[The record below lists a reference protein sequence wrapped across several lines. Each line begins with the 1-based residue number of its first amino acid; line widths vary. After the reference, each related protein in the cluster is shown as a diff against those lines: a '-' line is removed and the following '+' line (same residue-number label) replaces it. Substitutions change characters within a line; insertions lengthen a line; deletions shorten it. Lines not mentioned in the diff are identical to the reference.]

1 VTAVGYGIDFGTS
14 NSTLAVAFDD
24 SDDVRVIDV
33 DDRAVQQQMRA
44 TLLYLDRDELTLT
57 GARGAQSFM
66 LRGAAR
72 TACSRCSIAP
82 RIGNEVVTSCRQYA
96 AGSSCIDGR
105 LLAGLK
111 FELAESSFDTTHSWG
126 TDYGIEQMVA
136 HVLRDLRVQGDKATG
151 ERVTRVVVGHPF
163 VFHGAQGPQYRA
175 RQALALGRL
184 ERAAKLAGF
193 EEVVLLP
200 EPQAAALVEEADK
213 GLVVTTDFGGGT
225 FDVSVID
232 FDSDPARVVAVEG
245 AAIGGE
251 LIDAALFDAF
261 ISPELGLAS
270 TYRGQSG
277 AQLSIPAHVR
287 RRLRSLSDLKHLMRD
302 ADVAV
307 LIRQLKAAGLDAGFL
322 EELLY
327 GGQAYA
333 FFKAVEQAK
342 LDLSAGQNASIDLRR
357 IKIDRVIKIEQAD
370 FAALLAPFIDQTR
383 QAVLRALTK
392 AGRDAGEVSY
402 AVRTGGSSQLP
413 AFQDML
419 VGLFGRKK
427 IIERDPFTTVVQG
440 LALEAQGRWS

>member
-1 VTAVGYGIDFGTS
+1 MSAVGYGIDFGTS
-14 NSTLAVAFDD
+14 NSTLAVAYDD
-24 SDDVRVIDV
+24 RDEVAVIDV
-33 DDRAVQQQMRA
+33 DERAVHRQMRA
-44 TLLYLDRDELTLT
+44 TLLYLDRDELMLT

-66 LRGAAR
+66 VRGAAR
-72 TACSRCSIAP
+72 TSCSRCSLAP
-82 RIGNEVVTSCRQYA
+82 RVGREVLTDCRQYA

-111 FELAESSFDTTHSWG
+111 FELAEPTFETTHSWG
-126 TDYGIEQMVA
+126 TDYDIESMVA
-136 HVLRDLRVQGDKATG
+136 NVLRDLRVQGDRATG
-151 ERVTRVVVGHPF
+151 QRVTRAVIGHPF
-163 VFHGAQGPQYRA
+163 VFHGAQGPHYRS

-184 ERAAKLAGF
+184 RRAGVLAGF
-193 EEVVLLP
+193 QEVALLP
-200 EPQAAALVEEADK
+200 EPQAAALVEEADE
-213 GLVVTTDFGGGT
+213 GLVVTTAFGGGT

-270 TYRGQSG
+270 AYKGQSG

-302 ADVAV
+302 PDVAV
-307 LIRQLKAAGLDAGFL
+307 LVRQLSAAGVDARFL

-342 LDLSAGQNASIDLRR
+342 LDLSAGGNASIDLRR
-357 IKIDRVIKIEQAD
+357 IKVDRVIKIEQAD
-370 FAALLAPFIDQTR
+370 FTALLRPIIAQTR
-383 QAVLRALTK
+383 DAVLRALTK
-392 AGRDAGEVSY
+392 ADRQVADVSY

-419 VGLFGRKK
+419 FDLFGPDK
-427 IIERDPFTTVVQG
+427 IVTRDPFTTVVQG